1 VGRGATSRRQRGSC
15 SGSRGSESAE
25 AAEILLASGADVN
38 ARNKYGRTAL
48 KPAEFKKFK
57 ETAKF
62 LRKHGG
68 HK

>member
-1 VGRGATSRRQRGSC
+1 M
-15 SGSRGSESAE
+15 
-25 AAEILLASGADVN
+25 LLASGADVN
-38 ARNKYGRTAL
+38 ARDKYGQTAL
-48 KPAEFKKFK
+48 KLAEFKKSK